1 MTRFVTVSSLQKR
14 LSVVSAPWPDP
25 VSPSLIR
32 RARVDNR
39 LHSLRFAG
47 SAIPISYT
55 PVRTFSSGAFRGAM
69 GAAEDL
75 NASAASITG
84 AEDASV
90 QEVNGNGNKVPPGMP
105 AQDSSLDPESEEDVP
120 LEAEELQDALT
131 RPPAVNSSYLPLP
144 WQGRLGYV
152 RFL

>member
-1 MTRFVTVSSLQKR
+1 
-14 LSVVSAPWPDP
+14 
-25 VSPSLIR
+25 
-32 RARVDNR
+32 
-39 LHSLRFAG
+39 
-47 SAIPISYT
+47 
-55 PVRTFSSGAFRGAM
+55 M